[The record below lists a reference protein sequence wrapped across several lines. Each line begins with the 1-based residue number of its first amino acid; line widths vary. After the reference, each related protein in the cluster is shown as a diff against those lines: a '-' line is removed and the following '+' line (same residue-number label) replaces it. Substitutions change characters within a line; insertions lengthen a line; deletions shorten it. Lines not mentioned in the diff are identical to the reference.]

1 MNKTCNKCK
10 QDKPLDQFYK
20 LNTWNLLHNVDYYCK
35 QCRNAAHYKSV
46 KTNNKKCTIEGC
58 VRPHYAKGTCAA
70 HYEKAKRDAK
80 KRLDNIKTFHDIFV
94 DPQGKYKEW

>member
-20 LNTWNLLHNVDYYCK
+20 VKTWNLLHGVDYYCK
-35 QCRNAAHYKSV
+35 ACRKASHKKSV
-46 KTNNKKCTIEGC
+46 HNNKKSCTIEGC